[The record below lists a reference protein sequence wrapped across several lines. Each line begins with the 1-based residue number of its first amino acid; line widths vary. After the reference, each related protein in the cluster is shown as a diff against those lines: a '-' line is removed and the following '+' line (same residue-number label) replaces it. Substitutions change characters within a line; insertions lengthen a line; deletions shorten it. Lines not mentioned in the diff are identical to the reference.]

1 LIAGKGKRMKS
12 HVFRSLILI
21 QTILLASMTVEAST
35 AFMAAKGKKVL
46 TGRNGDSGNLNIR
59 MRVLPAS
66 EGKYGRIYLGAEGG
80 QGIGTFYNTT
90 GMNDQGLWYGATSL
104 YDGEALPV
112 RNDIKNYYN
121 KPTLNVDLVQRVMEV
136 CSTVDEVIEYFTRY
150 YYPVWNGHDLFV
162 DRNGNSVIIE
172 FGEKDVVFVRRNG
185 DHQVMTNFPNADTL
199 NARWYNCYR
208 YKTADC
214 MLSES
219 QDMSTDFFRSVCD
232 AVHLRGKN
240 PTSLST
246 VYDVITGDL
255 YVYYFHN
262 YEEVLVFNV
271 YDELAKGEKYYVLP
285 DFFRQTRANYPTR
298 GESVSPSS
306 VTFSWSGNAQ
316 GYDLYYYSTDLN
328 FMGARP
334 ATTSASVTPAR
345 SSAACSIL
353 CIGVLV
359 LGLGSQRGKRV
370 FVFLI
375 GVVMISAFASCTLET
390 VVESPFAPSLIEHH
404 LTVKNLQPNTQYYWK
419 VVAQE
424 PGDVRSQSSVQ
435 TFRTTG

>member
-1 LIAGKGKRMKS
+1 M
-12 HVFRSLILI
+12 I
-21 QTILLASMTVEAST
+21 QTILLASITAEAST
-35 AFMAAKGKKVL
+35 AFMAAKGKKGL

-80 QGIGTFYNTT
+80 QGIRTFYNTT

-112 RNDIKNYYN
+112 RNDIKNYYD
-121 KPTLNVDLVQRVMEV
+121 KPTLDVDLVQRVMEV

-172 FGEKDVVFVRRNG
+172 FGEKDVVFVRRSG

-208 YKTADC
+208 YKTADR
-214 MLSES
+214 MLNET
-219 QDMSTDFFRSVCD
+219 QDISTDFFRSVCD
-232 AVHLRGKN
+232 AVHLGGKN

-246 VYDVITGDL
+246 VYDVTTRDL

-271 YDELAKGEKYYVLP
+271 YNELAKGEKYYILP
-285 DFFRQTRANYPTR
+285 DYFRQTKANYPIR

-306 VTFSWSGNAQ
+306 VTFSWNGNAE
-316 GYDLYYYSTDLN
+316 GYDLYYSADPN
-328 FMGARP
+328 FTGANPVR
-334 ATTSASVTPAR
+334 TSACVTPVR
-345 SSAACSIL
+345 SSV
-353 CIGVLV
+353 GFLV
-359 LGLGSQRGKRV
+359 VCVGALMLVVGLGRGKRILV
-370 FVFLI
+370 LLS
-375 GVVMISAFASCTLET
+375 GAVVIIAFASCTIET
-390 VVESPFAPSLIEHH
+390 VVEPPFAPSSIEHH
-404 LTVKNLQPNTQYYWK
+404 HTIENLQPNMQYYWI

>member
-1 LIAGKGKRMKS
+1 MKS
-12 HVFRSLILI
+12 RVLRSLILI
-21 QTILLASMTVEAST
+21 QAILLASLTVEAST
-35 AFMAAKGKKVL
+35 AFMAAKGKKLL
-46 TGRNGDSGNLNIR
+46 TGRNGDWGNLNIR
-59 MRVLPAS
+59 LRVLPAS
-66 EGKYGRIYLGAEGG
+66 DGKYGRIYLGAEGG
-80 QGIGTFYNTT
+80 QGIGTFNNTT

-112 RNDIKNYYN
+112 RNDIRNYYH

-136 CSTVDEVIEYFTRY
+136 CSTIDEVIEYFTRY

-172 FGEKDVVFVRRNG
+172 FGEKDVVFIRRSG
-185 DHQVMTNFPNADTL
+185 DHQVMTNFPNSDTL

-208 YKTADC
+208 YKMADR
-214 MLSES
+214 MLAEA
-219 QDMSTDFFRSVCD
+219 QNISTDLFRSVCD

-246 VYDVITGDL
+246 VYDVTTGDL

-262 YEEVLVFNV
+262 YEEVLLFNV
-271 YDELAKGEKYYVLP
+271 YDELAKGENYYVLP
-285 DFFRQTRANYPTR
+285 DFFRQTRANYPTK

-306 VTFSWSGNAQ
+306 VTFSWNGNAQ
-316 GYDLYYYSTDLN
+316 DYDLYYSTDPN
-328 FMGARP
+328 FLGAIPVR
-334 ATTSASVTPAR
+334 ACASVSPIQ
-345 SSAACSIL
+345 SSLGFSVL
-353 CIGVLV
+353 FGGVLMLAAGFQRMKRFFV
-359 LGLGSQRGKRV
+359 LLS
-370 FVFLI
+370 
-375 GVVMISAFASCTLET
+375 VVMISAFVSCTLEA
-390 VVESPFAPSLIEHH
+390 VVEPPFAPSSIEHH
-404 LTVKNLQPNTQYYWK
+404 LTVENLQPNTQYYWK

>member
-1 LIAGKGKRMKS
+1 MKS
-12 HVFRSLILI
+12 HVLRSLILI
-21 QTILLASMTVEAST
+21 QTILLASITVEAST

-46 TGRNGDSGNLNIR
+46 TGRNGDWGNLNIR

-66 EGKYGRIYLGAEGG
+66 EGKYGRIYLGAESG
-80 QGIGTFYNTT
+80 QGIGGFNNTT

-121 KPTLNVDLVQRVMEV
+121 KPTLDVDLVQRVMEV

-172 FGEKDVVFVRRNG
+172 FGEKDVVFIRRSG
-185 DHQVMTNFPNADTL
+185 DHQVMTNFPNSDTL
-199 NARWYNCYR
+199 NARWYSCYR
-208 YKTADC
+208 YKMADR
-214 MLSES
+214 MLAET
-219 QDMSTDFFRSVCD
+219 QNISTDYFRSVCD

-246 VYDVITGDL
+246 VYDVTTGDL

-271 YDELAKGEKYYVLP
+271 YEELAKGEKYYVLP
-285 DFFRQTRANYPTR
+285 DYFRQTKANYPTR
-298 GESVSPSS
+298 GESVSPSA
-306 VTFSWSGNAQ
+306 VTFSWKGNAL
-316 GYDLYYYSTDLN
+316 GYDLYYSTDPD
-328 FMGARP
+328 FFGAVR
-334 ATTSASVTPAR
+334 ARTCTSVGPVQ
-345 SSAACSIL
+345 SSAGFSIL

-359 LGLGSQRGKRV
+359 LGVGSQRGKRV
-370 FVFLI
+370 FVFLM
-375 GVVMISAFASCTLET
+375 GVVMISAFAACTLEA

-424 PGDVRSQSSVQ
+424 PRDVKSQSSVQ

>member
-1 LIAGKGKRMKS
+1 
-12 HVFRSLILI
+12 
-21 QTILLASMTVEAST
+21 
-35 AFMAAKGKKVL
+35 
-46 TGRNGDSGNLNIR
+46 

-80 QGIGTFYNTT
+80 QGIGTFNNTT
-90 GMNDQGLWYGATSL
+90 GMNDQVLWYGATSL

-121 KPTLNVDLVQRVMEV
+121 KPTLDVDLVQRVMEV

-172 FGEKDVVFVRRNG
+172 FGEKDVVFIRRSG
-185 DHQVMTNFPNADTL
+185 DHQVMTNFPNVDTL

-208 YKTADC
+208 YKMADR
-214 MLSES
+214 MLAEA
-219 QDMSTDFFRSVCD
+219 QNISTDLFRSVCD
-232 AVHLRGKN
+232 AVHLGGKN

-246 VYDVITGDL
+246 VYDVATGDL

-271 YDELAKGEKYYVLP
+271 HDELAKGEKYYILP
-285 DFFRQTRANYPTR
+285 DYFRQTKANYPQK

-306 VTFSWSGNAQ
+306 VTLSWNGNAQ
-316 GYDLYYYSTDLN
+316 AYDLYYSTDPN
-328 FMGARP
+328 FLGAIPVR
-334 ATTSASVTPAR
+334 ACASAGPVQSSVGF
-345 SSAACSIL
+345 SIMFV
-353 CIGVLV
+353 GVLMLAVGFQRMKRFFV
-359 LGLGSQRGKRV
+359 LLS
-370 FVFLI
+370 
-375 GVVMISAFASCTLET
+375 VVMISAFASCTIE
-390 VVESPFAPSLIEHH
+390 VPVESPFAPSLIEHH

-424 PGDVRSQSSVQ
+424 PGDVRSQSAVQ

>member
-21 QTILLASMTVEAST
+21 QTILLASITVEAST

-46 TGRNGDSGNLNIR
+46 AGRNADWGNLNIR
-59 MRVLPAS
+59 MRMLPAS
-66 EGKYGRIYLGAEGG
+66 DGKYGRIYLGAESG
-80 QGIGTFYNTT
+80 QGIGSFINTT

-112 RNDIKNYYN
+112 RNDIKNYYH

-172 FGEKDVVFVRRNG
+172 FGEKDVVFIRRSGN
-185 DHQVMTNFPNADTL
+185 HQVMTNFPNADTL

-208 YKTADC
+208 YKTADR
-214 MLSES
+214 LLAAS
-219 QDMSTDFFRSVCD
+219 QEISTDSFRSICD
-232 AVHLRGKN
+232 AVHQEGKN

-246 VYDVITGDL
+246 VYDIATGDL

-271 YDELAKGEKYYVLP
+271 YDELAKGEKYYILP
-285 DFFRQTRANYPTR
+285 DYFRQTKIKYPLK

-306 VTFSWSGNAQ
+306 VTLSWNGNAQ
-316 GYDLYYYSTDLN
+316 GYDLYYSTDPN
-328 FMGARP
+328 FTGASPVR
-334 ATTSASVTPAR
+334 TSTSVAPIR
-345 SSAACSIL
+345 SSVGLFVS
-353 CIGVLV
+353 CIGALV
-359 LGLGSQRGKRV
+359 LGVGLRRRKRILV
-370 FVFLI
+370 LLN
-375 GVVMISAFASCTLET
+375 GVVVVSAFASCTLET
-390 VVESPFAPSLIEHH
+390 VVESPFPPSLIEHH

>member
-1 LIAGKGKRMKS
+1 MKS
-12 HVFRSLILI
+12 HVLRSLILI
-21 QTILLASMTVEAST
+21 QTVLLASITVEAST

-46 TGRNGDSGNLNIR
+46 AGRNGDWGNLNIR

-80 QGIGTFYNTT
+80 QGVGTFNNTT

-112 RNDIKNYYN
+112 RNDIRNYYN

-136 CSTVDEVIEYFTRY
+136 CSTVDEVIEYFTKY

-172 FGEKDVVFVRRNG
+172 FGEKDVVFVRRRG
-185 DHQVMTNFPNADTL
+185 DHQVITNFPNADTL

-208 YKTADC
+208 YKMADR
-214 MLSES
+214 MLAEA
-219 QDMSTDFFRSVCD
+219 QNISTDLFRSVCD

-246 VYDVITGDL
+246 VYDVTTGGL

-285 DFFRQTRANYPTR
+285 DYFRQTKANYPKK

-306 VTFSWSGNAQ
+306 VTFSWNGNAQ
-316 GYDLYYYSTDLN
+316 GYDLYYSTDPSSL
-328 FMGARP
+328 GAIPVR
-334 ATTSASVTPAR
+334 ACASVSPVQ
-345 SSAACSIL
+345 SSAGFSIL

-359 LGLGSQRGKRV
+359 LGVGSQRGKRV
-370 FVFLI
+370 LVFLI
-375 GVVMISAFASCTLET
+375 GVVMISAFVSCTLET
-390 VVESPFAPSLIEHH
+390 VVESPFAPSSIEHH

>member
-1 LIAGKGKRMKS
+1 MKS
-12 HVFRSLILI
+12 HVLRSLILI
-21 QTILLASMTVEAST
+21 QTILLASLTVEAST
-35 AFMAAKGKKVL
+35 AFMAAKGKKVF

-66 EGKYGRIYLGAEGG
+66 EGKHGRIYLGAEGG
-80 QGIGTFYNTT
+80 QGIGSFYNTT

-112 RNDIKNYYN
+112 RNDIRNYYN
-121 KPTLNVDLVQRVMEV
+121 KPMLNYDLIHYVMEV
-136 CSTVDEVIEYFTRY
+136 CSTVDEVIQCFTKY

-172 FGEKDVVFVRRNG
+172 FGEKDVVFIRRRG

-208 YKTADC
+208 YKTADR
-214 MLSES
+214 MLAET
-219 QDMSTDFFRSVCD
+219 QNISTDFFCSICD

-246 VYDVITGDL
+246 VYDVAMGDL

-271 YDELAKGEKYYVLP
+271 YDELAKGEKYYILP
-285 DFFRQTRANYPTR
+285 DYFRQTKANYPIR
-298 GESVSPSS
+298 GQSASPCS
-306 VTFSWSGNAQ
+306 VTFSWNGNAQ
-316 GYDLYYYSTDLN
+316 SYDLYYSTDPD
-328 FMGARP
+328 FSGAIPVRTC
-334 ATTSASVTPAR
+334 ASAAPVQ
-345 SSAACSIL
+345 SSAGFPVL
-353 CIGVLV
+353 CIGVFV
-359 LGLGSQRGKRV
+359 LGLGLPRRKR
-370 FVFLI
+370 LLMLLS
-375 GVVMISAFASCTLET
+375 GVVMIGAFASCTLES
-390 VVESPFAPSLIEHH
+390 VVEPPFAPSLIEHH
-404 LTVKNLQPNTQYYWK
+404 LTVENLQPNTQYYWK
-419 VVAQE
+419 VVTQE

-435 TFRTTG
+435 TFRTTQ

>member
-1 LIAGKGKRMKS
+1 
-12 HVFRSLILI
+12 LI
-21 QTILLASMTVEAST
+21 QTILLASITVEAST
-35 AFMAAKGKKVL
+35 AFMAVKGKRVL
-46 TGRNGDSGNLNIR
+46 TGRNGDWGNLNIR

-80 QGIGTFYNTT
+80 QGIGGFINTT

-136 CSTVDEVIEYFTRY
+136 CSTVDEVIECFSTY

-162 DRNGNSVIIE
+162 DRYGNSVIIE
-172 FGEKDVVFVRRNG
+172 FGEKDVVFIRRSG

-208 YKTADC
+208 YKMSDR
-214 MLSES
+214 MLAET
-219 QDMSTDFFRSVCD
+219 QNISTDFFRYVCD
-232 AVHLRGKN
+232 AVHLGGKN

-246 VYDVITGDL
+246 VYDVTTGDL

-271 YDELAKGEKYYVLP
+271 YDELAKGEKYYILP
-285 DFFRQTRANYPTR
+285 DYFRQTKVNYPKK

-306 VTFSWSGNAQ
+306 VTFSWNGNAQ
-316 GYDLYYYSTDLN
+316 GYDLYYSTDPN
-328 FMGARP
+328 FTGATP
-334 ATTSASVTPAR
+334 ASTSASVAPVQ
-345 SSAACSIL
+345 SSVGFSVL
-353 CIGVLV
+353 YIGVLV
-359 LGLGSQRGKRV
+359 LGAGFQRMKRLLV
-370 FVFLI
+370 LLS
-375 GVVMISAFASCTLET
+375 GVVMISAFASCTIE
-390 VVESPFAPSLIEHH
+390 VPVESPFAPSLIEHH

-419 VVAQE
+419 VIAQE
-424 PGDVRSQSSVQ
+424 PRDVRSQSSVQ